1 MHQIRVHLQW
11 LGYPIVN
18 DPIYNHPAWKQST
31 SQFLHSDD
39 NGGQHSKE
47 KDTGPGVEAN
57 ILRVIRE
64 IVRTNYSSEEQA
76 SNNQSNT
83 QSEAAFGK
91 GNGLTTLSAVN
102 NDSDTLLKQDY
113 TPVSC
118 EKQEGPHEA
127 YSSIGGV
134 QDSKDT
140 SPGRD
145 LKIEAAKLNQGDEKD
160 AISKEC
166 SASIDLPICSVTTTT
181 ESSQIVTKLTSG
193 TAGKEDTKSPFLSEQ
208 RLEIKDADC
217 TECQLS
223 RPDPSPSD
231 LVMFLHALSYKVN
244 KYVQYASWRLLDIC
258 LSIEHFV
265 L

>member
-76 SNNQSNT
+76 SSNQSNT

-102 NDSDTLLKQDY
+102 DSDTLLKQDF

-118 EKQEGPHEA
+118 EKQEGSHEA

-140 SPGRD
+140 SLGSAP
-145 LKIEAAKLNQGDEKD
+145 KIEAAKLNQGDEED

-181 ESSQIVTKLTSG
+181 ESSQLVTSDM
-193 TAGKEDTKSPFLSEQ
+193 AGEEETKSPFVSEQ
-208 RLEIKDADC
+208 SLEIKDADC

-231 LVMFLHALSYKVN
+231 LVMFLHALSYKVL
-244 KYVQYASWRLLDIC
+244 KYVQCATAYIAYFVCIVRMLLVN
-258 LSIEHFV
+258 LT
-265 L
+265 